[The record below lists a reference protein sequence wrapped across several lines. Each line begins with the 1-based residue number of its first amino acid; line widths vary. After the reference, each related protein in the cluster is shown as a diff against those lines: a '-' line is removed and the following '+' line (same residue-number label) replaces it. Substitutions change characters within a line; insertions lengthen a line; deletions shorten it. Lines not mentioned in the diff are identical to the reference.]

1 MTHLVKFSTVI
12 LHLSHGV
19 YFTPGDTPEVLI
31 SLPDELS
38 FAGII
43 GLDSDGQRSF
53 FVASLTDRHSI
64 FCKAPARQLY
74 WSPDQ
79 RWVVSLNVYEGQY
92 FSSVDLD
99 TGAVK
104 TSRPL
109 GLRDTLW
116 YVEGNLRWSP
126 DGRYF
131 LAKIVETKDPY
142 EDPRKVND
150 TPVNAFPAR
159 VNVQTM
165 SITILE

>member
-1 MTHLVKFSTVI
+1 VLFHDSPFKPR
-12 LHLSHGV
+12 V
-19 YFTPGDTPEVLI
+19 YFTPGDTPEILI
-31 SLPDELS
+31 SLPNALS
-38 FAGII
+38 LAGII

-64 FCKAPARQLY
+64 FCKAPARELY
-74 WSPDQ
+74 WSPDR

-99 TGAVK
+99 TGVVR

-116 YVEGNLRWSP
+116 YVEGKLRWSP

-131 LAKIVETKDPY
+131 LAKIVETMDPY
-142 EDPRKVND
+142 ENPKRVDN
-150 TPVNAFPAR
+150 TPVNSFPVR
-159 VNVQTM
+159 VSVQNM
-165 SITILE
+165 AITILE